1 MPKLFD
7 SAEEFKELFM
17 IKSDDEN
24 AQEQIIK

>member
-17 IKSDDEN
+17 IKSDDSN
-24 AQEQIIK
+24 A